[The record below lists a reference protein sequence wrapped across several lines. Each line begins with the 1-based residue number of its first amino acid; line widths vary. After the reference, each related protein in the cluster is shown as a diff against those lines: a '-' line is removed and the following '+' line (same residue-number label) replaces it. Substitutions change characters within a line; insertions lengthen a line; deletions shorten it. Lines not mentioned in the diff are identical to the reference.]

1 MIINYIKIARPD
13 HWIKQLFVLP
23 GVLLA
28 LVTHSFAPPPS
39 VMSNV
44 IVLVLLAVLAT
55 SLIASANYVINE
67 WLDAGFDK
75 YHPTKK
81 ERPVVSVG
89 LNARFIV
96 LEYLFLSCSGLAI
109 AWAVNVPVFCSVLAL
124 WVMGIVY
131 NVRPLRT
138 KDIPYVDVLSESI
151 NNALRLLV
159 GWFAVTPTLLPPVS
173 AIVAYWMAGAFLMAT
188 KRFAEYRMI
197 SNAEQAGLYRKS
209 FLHYSEKRLLLSLF
223 FYAMLSVF
231 LCGVFLLKY
240 RIEYV
245 VAMPFLCGL
254 FCFYLWMAFKA
265 DSAAQK
271 PEKLFKERGLMLY
284 AAFFIILML
293 LLSFLPLP
301 FLSQLTD
308 VTILGV

>member
-1 MIINYIKIARPD
+1 MLSSYIKIARPD

-28 LVTHSFAPPPS
+28 FVTRSFFLSEIAPAA
-39 VMSNV
+39 
-44 IVLVLLAVLAT
+44 ITILLAVLCT
-55 SLIASANYVINE
+55 SLVASANYVINE
-67 WLDAGFDK
+67 WLDADFDK

-81 ERPVVSVG
+81 SRPVVSANLNPRLIVAEYLLFTVLG
-89 LNARFIV
+89 LVVAWMIN
-96 LEYLFLSCSGLAI
+96 LPLFLS
-109 AWAVNVPVFCSVLAL
+109 VLVL
-124 WVMGIVY
+124 WIMGIVY

-138 KDIPYVDVLSESI
+138 KDLPYIDVLSESI
-151 NNALRLLV
+151 NNALRLLI
-159 GWFAVTPTLLPPVS
+159 GWFAVAPTLLPPMSV
-173 AIVAYWMAGAFLMAT
+173 IVGYWMAGAFLMAV

-197 SNAEQAGLYRKS
+197 GDAKQAGLYRKS
-209 FLHYSEKRLLLSLF
+209 FIHYSEKRLLLSAF

-245 VAMPFLCGL
+245 VAMPFFCGL

-271 PEKLFKERGLMLY
+271 PEKLFKERGLMFY
-284 AAFFIILML
+284 TTFFILLML
-293 LLSFLPLP
+293 VLSFISIPALG
-301 FLSQLTD
+301 QLTD
-308 VTILGV
+308 ITILGV